1 VYLIIFC
8 AFIEI
13 SLTYQKKEKK
23 KKLWRERFSSVRSWI
38 KKYGSLVGGWCSKT
52 VFGPYGVSLRKHI
65 RRGWDTLF
73 GFVSTRRV
81 MALGPGFGL
90 TLGVGNVL

>member
-1 VYLIIFC
+1 M
-8 AFIEI
+8 
-13 SLTYQKKEKK
+13 
-23 KKLWRERFSSVRSWI
+23 LWRERLSSVRSWI

-90 TLGVGNVL
+90 TLDVGIVL